1 MSRIYLDYNA
11 TAPLRP
17 EAREAMVAALDATG
31 NASSVHGE
39 GRAARKL
46 IEQARADVAGLV
58 GAEGRYVTFT
68 SGGTEAN
75 DTVLTPDWNFGGKPR
90 RADVL
95 LHGATEHPSVAAGG
109 RFAREAVKAIPVDS
123 EGIVDLAAL
132 EAMLASADRDGKRA
146 LVSVMLAN
154 NETGA
159 IQPVRKVADI
169 AHAHNAAVHTDAV
182 QAAGRVPL
190 DIAALGVDVLT
201 LSAHKIGGPQGAGTI
216 VRASDDWNFA
226 PLLTGGGQ
234 EKRHRAGTE
243 NVAAI
248 AGFGAA
254 ARVAAPRP
262 EWADWRDRLA
272 ATVGPAATVFSA
284 GTERL
289 PNTLCFAVPG
299 LPAETVL
306 IALDLAGVAVSSGS
320 ACSSGKVS
328 PSHVL
333 AAMNVAPALAK
344 CAIRI
349 SLGWASTEADLDSFA
364 TAWRHVVSH
373 LAPGTIQAA

>member
-1 MSRIYLDYNA
+1 MSRTYLDYNA

-17 EAREAMVAALDATG
+17 EARAAVLAALDATG

-46 IEQARADVAGLV
+46 IEQARADVAALV
-58 GAEGRYVTFT
+58 GRDARYVTFT

-75 DTVLTPDWNFGGKPR
+75 DTVLTPDWSFNGKPR

-95 LHGATEHPSVAAGG
+95 FHGATEHPSVTAGG
-109 RFAREAVKAIPVDS
+109 RFARNAVKPIPVDG
-123 EGIVDLAAL
+123 EGIVDLVAL
-132 EAMLASADRDGKRA
+132 EAMLAAATSNGQRA
-146 LVSVMLAN
+146 LISVMLAN

-169 AHAHNAAVHTDAV
+169 AHAHNATVHTDAV
-182 QAAGRVPL
+182 QAAGRIPV

-201 LSAHKIGGPQGAGTI
+201 LSAHKIGGPQGAGAI
-216 VRASDDWNFA
+216 LRATDAWSFS

-243 NVAAI
+243 NVAAT

-254 ARVAAPRP
+254 AKIAAPKP
-262 EWADWRDRLA
+262 EWAAWRDRLA
-272 ATVGPAATVFSA
+272 AIVGPSATVFSA
-284 GTERL
+284 KVDRL
-289 PNTLCFAVPG
+289 PNTLCFSLPG

-306 IALDLAGVAVSSGS
+306 IALDLAGIAVSSGS

-333 AAMNVAPALAK
+333 AAMNVPPDLAK
-344 CAIRI
+344 CAIRLT
-349 SLGWASTEADLDSFA
+349 LGWASTEADLDSFA

>member
-1 MSRIYLDYNA
+1 M
-11 TAPLRP
+11 
-17 EAREAMVAALDATG
+17 
-31 NASSVHGE
+31 
-39 GRAARKL
+39 
-46 IEQARADVAGLV
+46 
-58 GAEGRYVTFT
+58 
-68 SGGTEAN
+68 
-75 DTVLTPDWNFGGKPR
+75 
-90 RADVL
+90 
-95 LHGATEHPSVAAGG
+95 
-109 RFAREAVKAIPVDS
+109 
-123 EGIVDLAAL
+123 LAA
-132 EAMLASADRDGKRA
+132 ADRDGTRA

-159 IQPVRKVADI
+159 IQPVRKVAEI
-169 AHAHNAAVHTDAV
+169 SRAHGATVHTDAV
-182 QAAGRVPL
+182 QAAGRIPADV
-190 DIAALGVDVLT
+190 AALGVDVLT
-201 LSAHKIGGPQGAGTI
+201 LSAHKIGGPQGAGAI
-216 VRASDDWNFA
+216 VRANDDWNFA

-254 ARVAAPRP
+254 ASVAAPRP
-262 EWADWRDRLA
+262 EWAVWRDRLA
-272 ATVGPAATVFSA
+272 ATVGQAATVFSA
-284 GTERL
+284 GAARL

-328 PSHVL
+328 SSHVL
-333 AAMNVAPALAK
+333 AAMNVPPALAK
-344 CAIRI
+344 CAIRL

-364 TAWRHVVSH
+364 SAWRHVVSH